1 MGDFLVTHQGI
12 ELKWYNVNMKENK
25 ISIEIKRPISEVFE
39 FTINPKNT
47 HLWIE
52 NVQKEETNEWPIK
65 VGSRYRNTGNDG
77 VWDEYEVIDL
87 KQNELFELKMVNGTY
102 HVRYTYKP
110 IDTNNTELTYF
121 EWDENGIKSPFQQI
135 VLAKLKDILES

>member
-1 MGDFLVTHQGI
+1 M
-12 ELKWYNVNMKENK
+12 NENE
-25 ISIEIKRPISEVFE
+25 ISIKIKRPISEVFE

-110 IDTNNTELTYF
+110 IDTNNTEITYF
-121 EWDENGIKSPFQQI
+121 EWDENGINSPFQQMA
-135 VLAKLKDILES
+135 LAKLKDILES

>member
-1 MGDFLVTHQGI
+1 M
-12 ELKWYNVNMKENK
+12 
-25 ISIEIKRPISEVFE
+25 FE

-65 VGSRYRNTGNDG
+65 VGSRYRNTGDDG

-110 IDTNNTELTYF
+110 IDTNNTEITYF
-121 EWDENGIKSPFQQI
+121 EWDENGINSPFQQMA
-135 VLAKLKDILES
+135 LAKLKDILES